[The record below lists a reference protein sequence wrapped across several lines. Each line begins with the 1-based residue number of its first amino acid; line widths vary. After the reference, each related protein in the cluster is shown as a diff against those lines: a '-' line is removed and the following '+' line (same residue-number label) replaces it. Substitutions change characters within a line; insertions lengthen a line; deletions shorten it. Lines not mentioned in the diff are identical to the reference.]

1 MNAFKQLELIG
12 FKSFADKI
20 SINFDGGITAIV
32 GPNGCGKSNVGDA
45 IRWVLGEQSSKTLR
59 GKSMQDVIFAGTEKR
74 KKLSYC
80 EVTIVFDNTNKW
92 FNVEY
97 DEISI
102 TRKLFRSGESE
113 YYINKKQCRLKD
125 ITDLLYDCGIGRDGY
140 SIIGQGKVD
149 EIINSKPEDRRS
161 IFEDAAGISKFKAKK
176 LESERRLERYR
187 DNMTRLKDITLEI
200 ERQIGPL
207 KKQSEDAKLYLQ
219 YKGELK
225 GLEINNYL
233 YTVDHANQSK
243 QEILDKLQGLQEAA
257 AIKENDLSTLQI
269 KYDSNMDE
277 ISKTDRTIASI
288 RDDILQ
294 YTVSLEKRQGE
305 QNLLNERLSHL
316 KEQSTRSQELLEKY
330 EIEAQQRAQ
339 MLDSLTQERDKQL
352 ALLNTQKSEAEKIND
367 KYLEVVESLTEAE
380 GVEQSNQR
388 SMLASLT
395 KLAEI
400 KASASGASA
409 KIDALNQNKSQEERA
424 LEVLRRSLT
433 ANAEFIASSR
443 ARIQNTQNRIDNDT
457 KALQDKTYQMVEY
470 DTNITT
476 LTQKINENKLSL
488 SNLEN
493 KIALLKSLQAE
504 YEGYGYAVKRLLKD
518 SATNSMLKSNI
529 MGVVGALIEVPQKYQ
544 TAIEMALGSSIQN
557 IVTADERKAQAL
569 VDYLKSTHAG
579 RATFMPL
586 TSVKARGIS
595 PEYNRVRNYAGCL
608 GVASDLIK
616 YDKAYEKA
624 ISSLLGATAIVD
636 TLENAVSIAKA
647 SGYSFRIV
655 TLEGDI
661 LSPQGTMTGGSK
673 KSNDVSILGKETEIN
688 NCIAMVNNF
697 KKDIAVN
704 IDNLAKL
711 QKAKESLTEQINE
724 VNESLSSAKIEMSS
738 LSSIHENL
746 LEKQKQIENDI
757 ADKEAFVEQII
768 IAINELNEHLDSLD
782 VDGGQDGFATADE
795 EMTTRQSLF
804 AELKARRDRFND
816 EMTAIKIKIA
826 ETEEKLRNINT
837 RILTLQAEIEA
848 NKEVLAKARRDAEEQ
863 TKIYNEAFTMQ
874 TESMND
880 TESVLI
886 KQKLAEAEDRVRHF
900 DEFKATLNHEIRALD
915 EQKTNAQAELARLQ
929 NRVLQE
935 ENRMQKFDADIE
947 ALQERIYEEYSMVY
961 SDCLPFKDAEYDAK
975 QGAISIS
982 KLKTKINALGSVNVS
997 AIEQFESE
1005 NARYIDLT
1013 QQIGDLEKAEADTV
1027 SAINDLTQE
1036 MTTKFNT
1043 EFDKIN
1049 KNFTEVF
1056 KELFGGGNARLEL
1069 LDNPQDPLSAGV
1081 DIVAEPPG
1089 KKLQSITLL
1098 SGGEKALTAI
1108 AILFAIL
1115 KLKAMPFCLLD
1126 EIEAALDDANVERFA
1141 KYLHRFSAITQF
1153 IVITHRK
1160 PTMELAHSLYGVTME
1175 EKGVSRTVSVSL
1187 ADVADKLDKEAN

>member
-1 MNAFKQLELIG
+1 MNAFKQLEMIG

-20 SINFDGGITAIV
+20 DINFDGGITAIV

-59 GKSMQDVIFAGTEKR
+59 GKTMQDVIFAGTEKR

-97 DEISI
+97 DEVSI

-113 YYINKKQCRLKD
+113 YYLNKKPCRLKD

-187 DNMTRLKDITLEI
+187 DNMTRLRDITNEI

-207 KKQSEDAKLYLQ
+207 KKQSEDAKSYLE

-225 GLEINNYL
+225 TLEINNYL
-233 YTVDHANQSK
+233 YMVDNANASK
-243 QEILDKLQGLQEAA
+243 QEILDKLKGLQEAQ
-257 AIKENDLSTLQI
+257 AIKENDYSSLQI

-288 RDDILQ
+288 RDDILR

-305 QNLLNERLSHL
+305 QNLLAERLQHL
-316 KEQSTRSQELLEKY
+316 KEQSSRSNDLLNKY
-330 EIEAQQRAQ
+330 EMEETQRMQLVNGLTLERDRLQKLLNEQKAQAEKVNAKY
-339 MLDSLTQERDKQL
+339 LEIVDSLTEV
-352 ALLNTQKSEAEKIND
+352 EGAEQ
-367 KYLEVVESLTEAE
+367 VS
-380 GVEQSNQR
+380 QR
-388 SMLASLT
+388 SMLANLT
-395 KLAEI
+395 RLAEI
-400 KASASGASA
+400 KASASGFSA
-409 KIDALNQNKSQEERA
+409 KIDALQANKQQESRA
-424 LEVLRRSLT
+424 LEVLRKSLA
-433 ANAEFIASSR
+433 ANADFITTSR
-443 ARIQNTQNRIDNDT
+443 ARIESTQSRVDMLT
-457 KALQDKTYQMVEY
+457 TQQAEKTSQITEVEEK
-470 DTNITT
+470 IAI
-476 LTQKINENKLSL
+476 LTQEINDNKLAL
-488 SNLEN
+488 SNLKN

-518 SATNSMLKSNI
+518 SASNNMLRSNI
-529 MGVVGALIEVPQKYQ
+529 MGVVGSIIDVPEKYQ
-544 TAIEMALGSSIQN
+544 IAIEMALGSSIQN
-557 IVTADERKAQAL
+557 IVTANEERAQQL
-569 VDYLKSTHAG
+569 VDYLKETHSG

-586 TSVKARGIS
+586 TSVKVRPIS
-595 PEYNRVRNYAGCL
+595 QEYQRVSGYTGCL
-608 GVASDLIK
+608 GIASELIK
-616 YDKAYEKA
+616 FDKTYSQA
-624 ISSLLGATAIVD
+624 INSLLSNTVVVD
-636 TLENAVSIAKA
+636 NLEHAVQIAKA
-647 SGYSFRIV
+647 SGYNFRIV

-673 KSNDVSILGKETEIN
+673 KNNDVSILGKETEIN
-688 NCIAMVNNF
+688 NCVASVHNIE
-697 KKDIAVN
+697 KDIIEGEA
-704 IDNLAKL
+704 
-711 QKAKESLTEQINE
+711 SLTRLIKLRDELNTQLDST
-724 VNESLSSAKIEMSS
+724 VDMLSSAKIEFSS
-738 LSSIHENL
+738 LDSIHSTL
-746 LEKQKQIENDI
+746 LEKHKQLELDI
-757 ADKEAFVEQII
+757 ADKEDFIEQINN
-768 IAINELNEHLDSLD
+768 AIVELNNDLNNLGPEGSEDS
-782 VDGGQDGFATADE
+782 FNKADE
-795 EMTTRQSLF
+795 EMTSRQSLF
-804 AELKARRDRFND
+804 AELKSKRDKYNE
-816 EMTAIKIKIA
+816 EMTSMKVVIA
-826 ETEEKLRNINT
+826 ETEEKLRNINSQLIT
-837 RILTLQAEIEA
+837 IGAETQA
-848 NKEVLAKARRDAEEQ
+848 NKTALEQARKDAEDQE
-863 TKIYNEAFTMQ
+863 KIFKEVINMQ
-874 TESMND
+874 SATLNDEESAQLR
-880 TESVLI
+880 E
-886 KQKLAEAEDRVRHF
+886 KLKEAEDKVHHF
-900 DEFKATLNHEIRALD
+900 DDYKASLNHEIRVLD
-915 EQKTNAQAELARLQ
+915 EQKTAAQTELARLQ
-929 NRVLQE
+929 NRILQE

-947 ALQERIYEEYSMVY
+947 AMQERIYEEYSMVY
-961 SDCLPFKDAEYDAK
+961 SDCLPFKNVEYDSK

-982 KLKTKINALGSVNVS
+982 RLKTKISALGSVNVS
-997 AIEQFESE
+997 AIEQFASE

-1013 QQIGDLEKAEADTV
+1013 TQIADLERAEADTI
-1027 SAINDLTQE
+1027 SAINDLTKE
-1036 MTTKFNT
+1036 MTNRFNT

-1056 KELFGGGNARLEL
+1056 QELFGGGNARLEL
-1069 LDNPQDPLSAGV
+1069 MENPEDPLSSGV
-1081 DIVAEPPG
+1081 EIVAEPPG

-1187 ADVADKLDKEAN
+1187 ADVVDKLDKEAK